1 MLSIN
6 YRHTGLYLKSKR
18 IARPPSL
25 ARTTSPPPSNSSQP
39 QQLQRTSVS
48 GRQMSASP
56 PALHTPTA
64 SPSNQQAQVSQHSQ
78 PTTQSQSQTQQ
89 SQKMAQSQTQP
100 QGLPTRGTCPGD
112 GRCDG
117 TGGASACAGCPTY
130 NNALHAR
137 FDQDADT
144 QDHSQSDSGSA
155 TGGVH
160 EAKTTGEHS
169 GGGRP
174 ARGRAAVGALSCAN
188 CGTSTT
194 PLWRRDDSG
203 NNICNACGKCPQRED
218 CSYSF
223 GILSVCVCMCVYARQ

>member
-78 PTTQSQSQTQQ
+78 PTQSQSQTQQ